1 MVFQEHTLFPWLNVE
16 ENVAF
21 GFDLK
26 GLRRKDY
33 RDKVNESLE
42 QVGLSNS
49 KNLFPHQL
57 SGGMKQRVS
66 LARSLA
72 VDSEILLLD
81 EPFSALDIQLRRNLQ
96 KLLLSIKKDYK
107 KSMVLVTHNVEEAI
121 LLGSKLILLEGKPA
135 IIKNQ
140 IDVSCNSY
148 SDRYSQEFLALQK
161 DLETKIEF
169 N

>member
-1 MVFQEHTLFPWLNVE
+1 M
-16 ENVAF
+16 
-21 GFDLK
+21 
-26 GLRRKDY
+26 
-33 RDKVNESLE
+33 
-42 QVGLSNS
+42 
-49 KNLFPHQL
+49 
-57 SGGMKQRVS
+57 
-66 LARSLA
+66 
-72 VDSEILLLD
+72 D

-140 IDVSCNSY
+140 IDVSSSSY
-148 SDRYSQEFLALQK
+148 SDRYSHEFLALQK

>member
-1 MVFQEHTLFPWLNVE
+1 
-16 ENVAF
+16 
-21 GFDLK
+21 
-26 GLRRKDY
+26 
-33 RDKVNESLE
+33 
-42 QVGLSNS
+42 
-49 KNLFPHQL
+49 
-57 SGGMKQRVS
+57 
-66 LARSLA
+66 
-72 VDSEILLLD
+72 
-81 EPFSALDIQLRRNLQ
+81 
-96 KLLLSIKKDYK
+96 
-107 KSMVLVTHNVEEAI
+107 MVLVTHNVEEAI